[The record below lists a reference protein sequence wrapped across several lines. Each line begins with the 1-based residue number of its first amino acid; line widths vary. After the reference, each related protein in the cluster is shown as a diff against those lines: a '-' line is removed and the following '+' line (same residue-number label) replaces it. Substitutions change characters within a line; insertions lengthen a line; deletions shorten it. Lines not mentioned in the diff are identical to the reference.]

1 MNKIKYYNFYLI
13 LNIYSYLNIMY
24 VFFFN
29 KNEILLEI
37 LIIFVYYFL

>member
-1 MNKIKYYNFYLI
+1 MNKIKYYNFSLI

-24 VFFFN
+24 VFFN
-29 KNEILLEI
+29 KNEILLKF